1 MTPRVLTNGKKRM
14 KNGTPEAG
22 DILWLNVGPGAGN
35 EQDGY
40 RPALVL
46 TGADFNELT
55 SRFIGLPIT
64 SAIHG
69 WESEIPLSGL
79 SRPCV
84 AMADQVTTLSLAGRV
99 WRHKGETATAGEL
112 EAAKFAVA
120 GILDL

>member
-1 MTPRVLTNGKKRM
+1 M

>member
-1 MTPRVLTNGKKRM
+1 M
-14 KNGTPEAG
+14 KNGTPDAG
-22 DILWLNVGPGAGN
+22 DILWLNVGPAAGN

-46 TGADFNELT
+46 TDSEFNDLT

-64 SAIHG
+64 SSIHG
-69 WESEIPLSGL
+69 WESEIPISGL
-79 SRPCV
+79 SKPCV
-84 AMADQVTTLSLAGRV
+84 AMADQIVTLSLTGRI
-99 WRHKGETATAGEL
+99 WRFKGEAATADEL